1 MLHHLEDPL
10 SGWNSLNSLLK
21 PGGMMKIG
29 LYSQLAREN
38 IKLCQKEIKEM
49 KLLPNRSDIK
59 SFRNIIINSEKEH
72 HRNLTESA
80 DFFSLSEV
88 RDLLFHVQEHTFTIP
103 EIKEMLSK
111 LGLIF
116 CGFEDPKIK
125 KLFKKS
131 FPENS
136 DIYNLDLWN
145 DIENSD
151 KNIFS
156 GMYQFWCQKV

>member
-1 MLHHLEDPL
+1 M
-10 SGWNSLNSLLK
+10 
-21 PGGMMKIG
+21 
-29 LYSQLAREN
+29 
-38 IKLCQKEIKEM
+38 
-49 KLLPNRSDIK
+49 PNDSSK
-59 SFRNIIINSEKEH
+59 SK
-72 HRNLTESA
+72 NLIESA

-103 EIKEMLSK
+103 DIKEMLSK

-116 CGFEDPKIK
+116 CGFENPKIK
-125 KLFKKS
+125 KLFKKN
-131 FPENS
+131 FPENA

-151 KNIFS
+151 HNIFS